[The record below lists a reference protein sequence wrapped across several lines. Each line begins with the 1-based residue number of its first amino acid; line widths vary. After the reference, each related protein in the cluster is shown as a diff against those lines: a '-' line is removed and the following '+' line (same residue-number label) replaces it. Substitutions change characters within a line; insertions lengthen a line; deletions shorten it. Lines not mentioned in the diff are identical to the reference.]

1 MSIAQGIVIAAAIT
15 RKWERTA
22 RTMPRINFVV
32 ALNDAEAQTLANEGR
47 LGCET
52 LPEARNI
59 LKSLIAMQTM
69 TPVALAPSGE
79 FAIYT

>member
-1 MSIAQGIVIAAAIT
+1 
-15 RKWERTA
+15 
-22 RTMPRINFVV
+22 MPRINFVV

-79 FAIYT
+79 FAIYAVKHEVKRLTEVVGNA